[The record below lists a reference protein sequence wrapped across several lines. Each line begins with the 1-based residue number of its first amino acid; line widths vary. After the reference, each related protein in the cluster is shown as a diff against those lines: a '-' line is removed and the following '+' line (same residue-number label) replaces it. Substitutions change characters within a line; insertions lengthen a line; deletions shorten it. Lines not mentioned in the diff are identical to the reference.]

1 MGFLGKL
8 FGKKENDS
16 TGSTVVQ
23 QITTEKDLQDQM
35 QDQNEEKSDSHV
47 TPIDMSKHEENL
59 NTVLINMS
67 KDNKI
72 DMTKHVAR
80 VALAM
85 DYSGSMSNLFRNGAV
100 QETVSR
106 LLPIALRFD
115 DNGELESWLF
125 SNGSERLAAVTKNN
139 YSTYVRKVMNKANM
153 SMGGTSYAPVLKEMV
168 SYYKDIEP
176 SEVPAFIIF
185 ITDGENWDT
194 NETNKI
200 VKELSNYNMFVQF
213 IGIGDESFNYLRAL
227 DHMEGRK
234 HDNTGFTAVKDMNGM
249 TDEQLYTEILR
260 QYKDWLNKK

>member
-8 FGKKENDS
+8 FGKKEND
-16 TGSTVVQ
+16 TIENTVTQ
-23 QITTEKDLQDQM
+23 QITTEKDLQN
-35 QDQNEEKSDSHV
+35 QNDEEPNSPMM
-47 TPIDMSKHEENL
+47 PIDMSKHQENL

-85 DYSGSMSNLFRNGAV
+85 DYSGSMSNLFRNGSV

-125 SNGSERLAAVTKNN
+125 SNGSERLAAVTKDN

-153 SMGGTSYAPVLKEMV
+153 SMGGTNYAPVLKEMV

-185 ITDGENWDT
+185 ITDGENSDT
-194 NETNKI
+194 FATNAVI
-200 VKELSNYNMFVQF
+200 KELSEYNIFVQF
-213 IGIGDESFNYLRAL
+213 IGIGDEDFDYLKSL
-227 DHMEGRK
+227 DGMEGRK
-234 HDNTGFTAVKDMNGM
+234 HDNTGFTAVKDMNKM

>member
-8 FGKKENDS
+8 FGKKEND
-16 TGSTVVQ
+16 TIENTVTQ
-23 QITTEKDLQDQM
+23 QITTEKDLQN
-35 QDQNEEKSDSHV
+35 QNDEESNSPMM
-47 TPIDMSKHEENL
+47 PIDMSKHQENL

-85 DYSGSMSNLFRNGAV
+85 DYSGSMSNLFRNGSV

-125 SNGSERLAAVTKNN
+125 SNGSERLAAVTKDN

-153 SMGGTSYAPVLKEMV
+153 SMGGTNYAPVLKEMV

-213 IGIGDESFNYLRAL
+213 IGIGDESFNYL
-227 DHMEGRK
+227 
-234 HDNTGFTAVKDMNGM
+234 
-249 TDEQLYTEILR
+249 
-260 QYKDWLNKK
+260 

>member
-8 FGKKENDS
+8 FGKKEND
-16 TGSTVVQ
+16 TIENTVTQ
-23 QITTEKDLQDQM
+23 QITTEKDLQN
-35 QDQNEEKSDSHV
+35 QNDEESNSPMM
-47 TPIDMSKHEENL
+47 PIDMSKHQENL

-85 DYSGSMSNLFRNGAV
+85 DYSGSMSNLFRNGSV

-125 SNGSERLAAVTKNN
+125 SNGSERLAAVTKDN

-153 SMGGTSYAPVLKEMV
+153 SMGGTNYAPVLKEMV

-176 SEVPAFIIF
+176 SEVPAFIIYSIELFF
-185 ITDGENWDT
+185 IEPIFILTKNLCIQLLISHFVHIFYCCKT
-194 NETNKI
+194 SI
-200 VKELSNYNMFVQF
+200 VMFSAF
-213 IGIGDESFNYLRAL
+213 
-227 DHMEGRK
+227 HM
-234 HDNTGFTAVKDMNGM
+234 
-249 TDEQLYTEILR
+249 I
-260 QYKDWLNKK
+260 

>member
-8 FGKKENDS
+8 FGKKEND
-16 TGSTVVQ
+16 TIENTVTQ
-23 QITTEKDLQDQM
+23 QITTEKDLQN
-35 QDQNEEKSDSHV
+35 QNDEEPNSPMM
-47 TPIDMSKHEENL
+47 PIDMSKHQENL

-85 DYSGSMSNLFRNGAV
+85 DYSGSMSNLFRNGSV

-125 SNGSERLAAVTKNN
+125 SNGSERLAAVTKDN

-153 SMGGTSYAPVLKEMV
+153 SMGGTNYAPVLKEMV

-213 IGIGDESFNYLRAL
+213 IGIGDESFNYLRSL
-227 DHMEGRK
+227 DHMEDRK
-234 HDNTGFTAVKDMNGM
+234 HDNTGFTAVKDMNKM

>member
-8 FGKKENDS
+8 FGKKEND
-16 TGSTVVQ
+16 TIENTVTQ
-23 QITTEKDLQDQM
+23 QITTEKDLQN
-35 QDQNEEKSDSHV
+35 QNDEEPNSPMM
-47 TPIDMSKHEENL
+47 PIDMSKHQENL

-85 DYSGSMSNLFRNGAV
+85 DYSGSMSNLFRNGSV

-125 SNGSERLAAVTKNN
+125 SNGSERLAAVTKDN

-153 SMGGTSYAPVLKEMV
+153 SMGGTNYAPVLKEMV

-176 SEVPAFIIF
+176 SEYFYHR
-185 ITDGENWDT
+185 W
-194 NETNKI
+194 
-200 VKELSNYNMFVQF
+200 
-213 IGIGDESFNYLRAL
+213 
-227 DHMEGRK
+227 RK
-234 HDNTGFTAVKDMNGM
+234 LGY
-249 TDEQLYTEILR
+249 E
-260 QYKDWLNKK
+260 

>member
-8 FGKKENDS
+8 FGKKENGS
-16 TGSTVVQ
+16 TGSMVTQ
-23 QITTEKDLQDQM
+23 QITTEKDLQN
-35 QDQNEEKSDSHV
+35 QNDEEPNSPV
-47 TPIDMSKHEENL
+47 MPIDMSKHEENL

-85 DYSGSMSNLFRNGAV
+85 DYSGSMSNLFHNGSV
-100 QETVSR
+100 QETISR

-125 SNGSERLAAVTKNN
+125 SNGSERLASVTKNN
-139 YSTYVRKVMNKANM
+139 YSTYVKKVMNKANM
-153 SMGGTSYAPVLKEMV
+153 SMGGTNYAPVLKEMV

-185 ITDGENWDT
+185 ITEGENWDT

-213 IGIGDESFNYLRAL
+213 IGIGDENFNYLRSL

-234 HDNTGFTAVKDMNGM
+234 HDNTGFTAVKDMNKM

>member
-8 FGKKENDS
+8 FGKKEND
-16 TGSTVVQ
+16 TIENTVTQ
-23 QITTEKDLQDQM
+23 QITTEKDLQN
-35 QDQNEEKSDSHV
+35 QNDEEPNSPMM
-47 TPIDMSKHEENL
+47 PIDMSKHQENL

-85 DYSGSMSNLFRNGAV
+85 DYSGSMSNLFRNGSV

-125 SNGSERLAAVTKNN
+125 SNGSERLAAVTKDN

-153 SMGGTSYAPVLKEMV
+153 SMGGTNYAPVLKEMV

-200 VKELSNYNMFVQF
+200 VKELSNYNMFV
-213 IGIGDESFNYLRAL
+213 
-227 DHMEGRK
+227 
-234 HDNTGFTAVKDMNGM
+234 
-249 TDEQLYTEILR
+249 
-260 QYKDWLNKK
+260 

>member
-8 FGKKENDS
+8 FGKKEND
-16 TGSTVVQ
+16 TIENTVTQ
-23 QITTEKDLQDQM
+23 QITTEKDLQN
-35 QDQNEEKSDSHV
+35 QNDEEPNSPMM
-47 TPIDMSKHEENL
+47 PIDMSKHQENL

-85 DYSGSMSNLFRNGAV
+85 DYSGSMSNLFRNGSV

-125 SNGSERLAAVTKNN
+125 SNGSERLAAVTKDN

-153 SMGGTSYAPVLKEMV
+153 SMGGTNYAPVLKEMV

-213 IGIGDESFNYLRAL
+213 IGIGDESFNYLRSL
-227 DHMEGRK
+227 DYMEGRK
-234 HDNTGFTAVKDMNGM
+234 HDNTGFTAVKDMNKM

>member
-8 FGKKENDS
+8 FGKKEND
-16 TGSTVVQ
+16 TIENTVTQ
-23 QITTEKDLQDQM
+23 QITTEKDLQN
-35 QDQNEEKSDSHV
+35 QNDEESNSPMM
-47 TPIDMSKHEENL
+47 PIDMSKHQENL

-85 DYSGSMSNLFRNGAV
+85 DYSGSMSNLFRNGSV

-125 SNGSERLAAVTKNN
+125 SK
-139 YSTYVRKVMNKANM
+139 
-153 SMGGTSYAPVLKEMV
+153 LKEMV

-213 IGIGDESFNYLRAL
+213 IGIGDESFNYLRSL

-234 HDNTGFTAVKDMNGM
+234 HDNTGFTAVKDMNKM

>member
-8 FGKKENDS
+8 FGKKEND
-16 TGSTVVQ
+16 TIENTVTQ
-23 QITTEKDLQDQM
+23 QITTEKDLQN
-35 QDQNEEKSDSHV
+35 QNDEESNSPMM
-47 TPIDMSKHEENL
+47 PIDMSKHQENL

-85 DYSGSMSNLFRNGAV
+85 DYSGSMSNLFRNGSV

-125 SNGSERLAAVTKNN
+125 SNGSERLAAVTKDN

-153 SMGGTSYAPVLKEMV
+153 SMGGTNYAPVLKEMV
-168 SYYKDIEP
+168 SYYKDTP
-176 SEVPAFIIF
+176 VYNFINDRFVDESAVLRPLSWHLILYVF
-185 ITDGENWDT
+185 RYFSRKWQTISDCECPDLIQ
-194 NETNKI
+194 NETPVRFLYGTQKN
-200 VKELSNYNMFVQF
+200 VRSDRAESSWHSN
-213 IGIGDESFNYLRAL
+213 
-227 DHMEGRK
+227 
-234 HDNTGFTAVKDMNGM
+234 
-249 TDEQLYTEILR
+249 
-260 QYKDWLNKK
+260 

>member
-16 TGSTVVQ
+16 TGSTVTQ

-47 TPIDMSKHEENL
+47 MPIDMSKHEENL

-85 DYSGSMSNLFRNGAV
+85 DYSGSMSNLFHNGSV
-100 QETVSR
+100 QETISR

-115 DNGELESWLF
+115 DN
-125 SNGSERLAAVTKNN
+125 A
-139 YSTYVRKVMNKANM
+139 
-153 SMGGTSYAPVLKEMV
+153 
-168 SYYKDIEP
+168 
-176 SEVPAFIIF
+176 
-185 ITDGENWDT
+185 
-194 NETNKI
+194 
-200 VKELSNYNMFVQF
+200 
-213 IGIGDESFNYLRAL
+213 
-227 DHMEGRK
+227 
-234 HDNTGFTAVKDMNGM
+234 
-249 TDEQLYTEILR
+249 
-260 QYKDWLNKK
+260 